1 MNSGKYQ
8 KQKDKLV
15 KNKFMDEND
24 NLLDYTQ
31 GNTRERLVGKWGQW
45 KQGWIYFTEQKIICF
60 YGIAGSLEIPYSSI
74 TAIGKCTQMFLPLGI
89 KITYTNERGKV
100 VEDRISVQ
108 KRNQRMNLISER
120 SGVEVS

>member
-31 GNTRERLVGKWGQW
+31 GNTRERLIGKWGQW

-74 TAIGKCTQMFLPLGI
+74 TAIGKCTQMLLPLGI

-108 KRNQRMNLISER
+108 KRNQRMNFISER